1 MPFIAVLLLFVTAS
15 MPYINPL
22 TPRINSDLF
31 AFMGLAL
38 FGWFTHS
45 ALGREHQTFGF
56 NGLSLLCVFWLIY
69 LGAVIFEIIAS
80 QQVDLRP
87 VSPEEVM
94 AAEEANVLLLED
106 LEEGSEMGFTEAV
119 ESLLVTYNQMPLLS
133 ALLEALMSPHEDNP
147 ELAPDHIGMALIH
160 LKTVIDCLDQ

>member
-45 ALGREHQTFGF
+45 ALAREHQAFGF
-56 NGLSLLCVFWLIY
+56 NGLSLLCVFWLMLAGVQYMLNINGSYFSSFLISISY
-69 LGAVIFEIIAS
+69 LVAVILLTAWVGMWV
-80 QQVDLRP
+80 QAQR
-87 VSPEEVM
+87 
-94 AAEEANVLLLED
+94 AAELARAVMLAA
-106 LEEGSEMGFTEAV
+106 GYSER
-119 ESLLVTYNQMPLLS
+119 
-133 ALLEALMSPHEDNP
+133 
-147 ELAPDHIGMALIH
+147 
-160 LKTVIDCLDQ
+160 K

>member
-1 MPFIAVLLLFVTAS
+1 MRTIPVETVERVWDQLEQVSREEASQLANRMREQQPALMVYLLA
-15 MPYINPL
+15 
-22 TPRINSDLF
+22 
-31 AFMGLAL
+31 GEEAL
-38 FGWFTHS
+38 DTGEES
-45 ALGREHQTFGF
+45 G
-56 NGLSLLCVFWLIY
+56 WLIY

-106 LEEGSEMGFTEAV
+106 LEEGSEMGFTDAV
-119 ESLLVTYNQMPLLS
+119 KSLLVTYNQMPLLS